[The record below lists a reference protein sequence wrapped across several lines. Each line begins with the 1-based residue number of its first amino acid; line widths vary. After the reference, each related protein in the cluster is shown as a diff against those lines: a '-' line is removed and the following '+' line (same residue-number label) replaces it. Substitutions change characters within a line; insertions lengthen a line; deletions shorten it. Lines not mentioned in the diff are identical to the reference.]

1 MAKMV
6 LAEERTKPLKNLALE
21 NIDTDEAAQNITV
34 AQAIRHYLEQIGVEY
49 VFGVPG
55 GAIVVLFDE
64 LCKSDYNFPVTP
76 NVFTAIIAAA
86 MRFSTPSFRYI
97 FSR

>member
-6 LAEERTKPLKNLALE
+6 LVEERTKPLKNLALE

-55 GAIVVLFDE
+55 VLLLFY
-64 LCKSDYNFPVTP
+64 SMNFANQT
-76 NVFTAIIAAA
+76 
-86 MRFSTPSFRYI
+86 S
-97 FSR
+97 